1 MIKRSKGTKFPVTA
15 NTLNTRSKEPA
26 LVWYIDDEKFN
37 ILSNELTLLSHFD
50 RMNVKYVKTEYSAIF
65 RLVHRTHSLIYTHKF
80 ANLLPA
86 YLKNAFRVS
95 VVYMFYLRPNH
106 TSPPHRLYP
115 VSLTQRLPGV
125 ALRLCSRDMMRCH
138 HGS

>member
-1 MIKRSKGTKFPVTA
+1 MKQRNKVPC

-65 RLVHRTHSLIYTHKF
+65 RLVYRTHSLIHTHVCKPSSSISQKCISSVCRIHVLF
-80 ANLLPA
+80 A
-86 YLKNAFRVS
+86 S
-95 VVYMFYLRPNH
+95 
-106 TSPPHRLYP
+106 
-115 VSLTQRLPGV
+115 
-125 ALRLCSRDMMRCH
+125 
-138 HGS
+138 